1 MKDRSRVAWCVLV
14 AASAAVLAG
23 CVSVGSSASP
33 TPVVSSGLASPAA
46 STPGASAAASAPA
59 SAGPGASSG
68 AVTITDWGTI
78 HDAVPAGF
86 PLPPGAE
93 PADLP
98 EGPYS
103 GAFTVGTSAADAA
116 ATVESGLRDA
126 GWTDVTASG
135 PTEAGEIT
143 IDAATGSSAGCRAR
157 VSVRPLGGLTAVVV
171 LYGAACP

>member
-1 MKDRSRVAWCVLV
+1 
-14 AASAAVLAG
+14 
-23 CVSVGSSASP
+23 
-33 TPVVSSGLASPAA
+33 
-46 STPGASAAASAPA
+46 
-59 SAGPGASSG
+59 
-68 AVTITDWGTI
+68 VTITDWGTI
-78 HDAVPAGF
+78 RDAVPAGF

-103 GAFTVGTSAADAA
+103 GAFTVATPAAAA
-116 ATVESGLRDA
+116 ATGLEAALRDA

-135 PTEAGEIT
+135 PTEAGEVT
-143 IDAATGSSAGCRAR
+143 IDATGSPDGCRAR